1 MNLLSSE
8 IEGEYYPLTI
18 DEYPLKEK
26 DLCVTLCDGHPYF
39 YTGIPYTDCFH
50 HIYNQKKRH
59 VELYYQYVLYKGKYI
74 KKYNLHLSKNRYI
87 YNEYIIYKYQDSN
100 FSLKDIPIFKIDNDY
115 FLAPVII
122 DTRKSKCIAILKLF
136 DYLPAEIVNIIY
148 KMCGGIRKF
157 VPAPHV
163 LDYNDFSGELI
174 SALSNYALTTSE
186 LKMLYDANKLIL
198 HKVINCTKTS
208 IALTEEA
215 YVYKFS
221 NGNPTHHREIYNSVD
236 EMIEKRD
243 EVVNKFFSESYVD
256 FF

>member
-1 MNLLSSE
+1 LVLRRA
-8 IEGEYYPLTI
+8 IEL
-18 DEYPLKEK
+18 DEYPLKEE

-122 DTRKSKCIAILKLF
+122 DTRNSKCIAILKLF
-136 DYLPAEIVNIIY
+136 DSLPAEIVNVIY
-148 KMCGGIRKF
+148 QMCGGIRKF

-163 LDYNDFSGELI
+163 LDYTDFSGEYISSIPELSTHPLI
-174 SALSNYALTTSE
+174 KSE
-186 LKMLYDANKLIL
+186 LKTLYDANKLIL
-198 HKVINCTKTS
+198 HQRNSNGISS

-215 YVYKFS
+215 YYLYMFS
-221 NGNPTHHREIYNSVD
+221 NDIYTRSIITYRSMD
-236 EMIEKRD
+236 EMIETRD
-243 EVVNKFFSESYVD
+243 EIVNKFFSESFVD